1 MMRLLVATVRSVW
14 PVWLTVAC
22 VFSLMAP
29 ALALAADQPGEPRNR
44 LTAAD
49 NRRAKS
55 AVVRRSDLLPSY
67 RVDTTGLSLPGI
79 PHCGTYPGDRS
90 RITVT
95 GSARAGFTNN
105 SSMIGSTALFFKNEG
120 NLEAY
125 WRTTVR
131 AEYVACFAEYWAK
144 GRRAGVTAETIEARQ
159 INIGPTGA
167 TRAAAFRTVTRLS
180 AEGVASVDWYHTTVF
195 VSMRRG
201 LSITLVASAYEA
213 CDCYTG
219 LATDAVR
226 RLRAAR

>member
-1 MMRLLVATVRSVW
+1 
-14 PVWLTVAC
+14 
-22 VFSLMAP
+22 
-29 ALALAADQPGEPRNR
+29 
-44 LTAAD
+44 
-49 NRRAKS
+49 
-55 AVVRRSDLLPSY
+55 
-67 RVDTTGLSLPGI
+67 
-79 PHCGTYPGDRS
+79 
-90 RITVT
+90 
-95 GSARAGFTNN
+95 
-105 SSMIGSTALFFKNEG
+105 MIGSTALFFKNEG

-144 GRRAGVTAETIEARQ
+144 GRRASVTAEPSRPARSTLAR
-159 INIGPTGA
+159 PARPARRPSEPSPDCRPKAWLPST
-167 TRAAAFRTVTRLS
+167 
-180 AEGVASVDWYHTTVF
+180 HTTVF